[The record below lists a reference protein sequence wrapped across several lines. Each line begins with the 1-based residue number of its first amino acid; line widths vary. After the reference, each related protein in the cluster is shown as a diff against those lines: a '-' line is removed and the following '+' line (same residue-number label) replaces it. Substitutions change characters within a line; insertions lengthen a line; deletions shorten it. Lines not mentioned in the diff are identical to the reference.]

1 LTRADF
7 LDRTPA
13 LARLK
18 GVSRVFS
25 RRHAVVMAVQDDT
38 LTLTWMEAG
47 ERQWRRVGMPKDLC
61 RDGLP
66 MQRES
71 LGELCAELLFDNGLP
86 PELVDLELLLPLE
99 ACHWRLLAGEG
110 VSASST
116 LADLRGEKPLLEWPF
131 QIDDAYLAAM
141 AAPDGADAQL
151 LVGVQRLMLQAWV
164 DVVEAADLSLRRV
177 DWLMASAWRG
187 LVGSFDVGIPQD
199 LVWLLRQGGGWRVLL
214 LNNGLPELDRLIL
227 DKELDPALSEPEGLR
242 QQLERTLSTWDVQT
256 TSKAGEANWQRYW
269 WISARLADQAQWLDW
284 MAREVHGPI
293 LGVPQGDL
301 QLEDA
306 DAPEPLIALAL
317 KGGAS
322 MDLLQERRPELG
334 LPAATP
340 VVEDSRRLL
349 WKGAGFGGGL
359 VLLGLFGIG
368 AMAWWEGYQAQQ
380 LEALLPV
387 EQQVLATEAKL
398 LRLKERIATISKDN
412 KKIANQLVAVRSSS
426 ALLEQMRQI
435 APQGVQFKTLS
446 EGGNSIKLSAVVVG
460 AGSPGPFERI
470 NALLL
475 TLGGLKGTKSNG
487 VSLVKATRRGDDAT
501 TEVSFNLN
509 WALDS
514 AVKPSVEHLESLG
527 ATGMAARLRT
537 LEQQGVKF

>member
-1 LTRADF
+1 MTRADF

-86 PELVDLELLLPLE
+86 PALVDLELLLPLE

-141 AAPDGADAQL
+141 PAPDGADAQL

-199 LVWLLRQGGGWRVLL
+199 LVWLLRQSGGWRVLL

-293 LGVPQGDL
+293 LGVPKGDL
-301 QLEDA
+301 KLEDA

-317 KGGAS
+317 KGSAS

-340 VVEDSRRLL
+340 VVEDSRSLL
-349 WKGAGFGGGL
+349 LKGAGLGGGF
-359 VLLGLFGIG
+359 VLLGLLGIG

-387 EQQVLATEAKL
+387 EQQVLQLEAKL
-398 LRLKERIATISKDN
+398 QRLKTRITTIASDN
-412 KKIANQLVAVRSSS
+412 KQIAKNLVAVRSSS
-426 ALLEQMRQI
+426 ALLEQIRQI
-435 APQGVQFKTLS
+435 APQGLQFKNLDVNTNMIGLK
-446 EGGNSIKLSAVVVG
+446 GVVVG
-460 AGSPGPFERI
+460 AGTPGPLERI
-470 NALLL
+470 NSLMLVL
-475 TLGGLKGTKSNG
+475 DKLPDTQSNG
-487 VSLVKATRRGDDAT
+487 VRLVKAKRDKET
-501 TEVSFNLN
+501 VSFQLQ
-509 WALDS
+509 WTLDPS
-514 AVKPSVEHLESLG
+514 AKPKVNQLEDLG
-527 ATGMAARLRT
+527 ATGMAARLRM
-537 LEQQGVKF
+537 LEQQGVQF